1 MEAEIKHDL
10 HSLWGIVLSHVVAPF
25 GLGALFKPLI
35 VITAV
40 HSEFAPL
47 LAMLAVASLV
57 AISGLVALDMRA
69 VRLWRYPSTPRRELL
84 TALVVP
90 CGMVLTVALLIVVV
104 LGLLAAHQ
112 ISPGHDSRLGA
123 LIWLPGILIYF
134 GVPTGLFVGCIA
146 LVSIGLFPPKYAA

>member
-1 MEAEIKHDL
+1 MEAELKHAL
-10 HSLWGIVLSHVVAPF
+10 RSPGWIVISHLVAPF

-47 LAMLAVASLV
+47 LAMLAVAGLV
-57 AISGLVALDMRA
+57 AISGLVAMDMRA

-90 CGMVLTVALLIVVV
+90 CGMVLTMALLIVVI
-104 LGLLAAHQ
+104 LGLVAAHN
-112 ISPGHDSRLGA
+112 ISPGHDSRFGGLAWLA
-123 LIWLPGILIYF
+123 LILIYF
-134 GVPTGLFVGCIA
+134 GVPIGLLVGCIA
-146 LVSIGLFPPKYAA
+146 VASIGLFPPKYSE